1 MNPDAGKFY
10 GISKACRMMGV
21 SRAAYYKW
29 THRKVTV
36 HEQENQAI
44 RDYIIELE

>member
-44 RDYIIELE
+44 RDYIIEL